1 MMRADPART
10 GHPYVG
16 RMLMMKVYLNDPI
29 APSAVERLRAHVE
42 LVDNFDH
49 PEELD
54 AIILRQQYC
63 TADVIRRATRC
74 KLIQQHGVGLDRI
87 DTKTAAEC
95 RIPVKN
101 TPGLNARS
109 VAEYTVAMM
118 LDLSRKVTAID
129 KKTRRGGLPRFGMPE
144 TVGNEVA
151 HKRLGL
157 IGSGSIAQQMAQI
170 CRDGFHMDICCHSA
184 HRSDEAVRGLGYT
197 PMSLREL
204 FSACDY
210 VSLHCLLTPE
220 TYHLVDRKCFENCN
234 PGLILLNTARGGLVD
249 EDALYEALTS
259 GRIAATGLDVFE
271 QQPPSVDNPLLTLD
285 NFLAGMHVAGSTHEA
300 LERAGK
306 AVVDDVFAALGI
318 DG

>member
-1 MMRADPART
+1 
-10 GHPYVG
+10 
-16 RMLMMKVYLNDPI
+16 MKVYLNDPI
-29 APSAVERLRAHVE
+29 APSAVERLRSRVE

-54 AIILRQQYC
+54 AIIVRQKYC
-63 TADVIRRATRC
+63 TAEVIRKATRC

-95 RIPVKN
+95 GIPVKN
-101 TPGLNARS
+101 TPGMNARF

-129 KKTRRGGLPRFGMPE
+129 KKTRKGQLPRFGMPE
-144 TVGNEVA
+144 TVGNEVT

-157 IGSGSIAQQMAQI
+157 IGSGSVARHVAQI
-170 CRDGFHMDICCHSA
+170 CRDGFHMDICCYSA
-184 HRSDEAVRGLGYT
+184 HRSDAELQNLGFT
-197 PMSLREL
+197 PMPLYDL

-210 VSLHCLLTPE
+210 VSLHCLLTPK
-220 TYHLVDRKCFENCN
+220 TYHLVDRKCFENGN

-249 EDALYEALTS
+249 EKALYDALIS
-259 GRIAATGLDVFE
+259 GKIAAAGLDVFE
-271 QQPPSVDNPLLTLD
+271 MQPPSVDNPLLALE

-300 LERAGK
+300 LERTGK
-306 AVVDDVFAALGI
+306 AVVDNVFAALGI